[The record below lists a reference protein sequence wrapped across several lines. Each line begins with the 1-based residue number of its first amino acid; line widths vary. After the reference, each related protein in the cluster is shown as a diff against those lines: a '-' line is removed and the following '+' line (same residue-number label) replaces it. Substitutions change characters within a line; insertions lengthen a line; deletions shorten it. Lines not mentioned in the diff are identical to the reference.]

1 MSNIDAQLASLALCA
16 ALAFHKSFLTELCK
30 PRTIGM
36 VCSVVVAEP
45 DLG

>member
-16 ALAFHKSFLTELCK
+16 LAFHKSFMTELGK